1 MGEAPAELEKGLVAL
16 RTSIIATDA
25 VAHGSLQ
32 EWVETWIYMIKQIE
46 DAPVSGTVK
55 NFAEPATRFKKHR
68 DTLHEQ
74 HVKSSSCTKD
84 DEQVGT
90 EDGLTP
96 VVLRKYEVATG
107 VADAKPTN
115 EAEGKSEVLVGGAES
130 DECAVS
136 LWHTLTEMLH
146 DADAIARDMNHHY
159 EMMFGEEQHKGLKLS
174 KDEFDLCFASMQLE
188 MNKRAI
194 SDEHRDAGYQVMTH
208 SEPRGSAAPALF
220 FKMGESG
227 DGLKAALA
235 FCVDV
240 IVALF

>member
-96 VVLRKYEVATG
+96 VVLRKQEIHLPV
-107 VADAKPTN
+107 
-115 EAEGKSEVLVGGAES
+115 
-130 DECAVS
+130 
-136 LWHTLTEMLH
+136 
-146 DADAIARDMNHHY
+146 
-159 EMMFGEEQHKGLKLS
+159 
-174 KDEFDLCFASMQLE
+174 
-188 MNKRAI
+188 
-194 SDEHRDAGYQVMTH
+194 
-208 SEPRGSAAPALF
+208 
-220 FKMGESG
+220 
-227 DGLKAALA
+227 
-235 FCVDV
+235 
-240 IVALF
+240 